1 MYSTES
7 QRERPTGD
15 DVDRAPRGP
24 MGPRPRPASWAAGMA
39 PFGRCRLAI
48 AHTRQGPSP
57 GNLHR
62 PPTHFSGTA
71 LGAGTN
77 TNSGTLG
84 APVWA
89 EA

>member
-1 MYSTES
+1 
-7 QRERPTGD
+7 
-15 DVDRAPRGP
+15 
-24 MGPRPRPASWAAGMA
+24 MA

-48 AHTRQGPSP
+48 AYTRQGPSP
-57 GNLHR
+57 GNFHR

-77 TNSGTLG
+77 TTSGTLG
-84 APVWA
+84 APDWA